1 MMPFAGGLDSL
12 PNGTLLF
19 SAGLAVLYLLAWNRP
34 PSWRRIVAG
43 PAALALLAVLT
54 LLEDGPRP
62 LALVLALAAA
72 GEAWIAQRGG
82 GAFLYGQAGWALR
95 YVTLAAVTLAFLLLP

>member
-1 MMPFAGGLDSL
+1 MTPFAGGLDSL

-19 SAGLAVLYLLAWNRP
+19 SAAAAILYLLAWNQP
-34 PSWRRIVAG
+34 PSWRRMVAG
-43 PAALALLAVLT
+43 PAALVLLAVLV
-54 LLEDGPRP
+54 LLENGPWP
-62 LALVLALAAA
+62 LALVLALAGA

-95 YVTLAAVTLAFLLLP
+95 YVALATLTLALLL